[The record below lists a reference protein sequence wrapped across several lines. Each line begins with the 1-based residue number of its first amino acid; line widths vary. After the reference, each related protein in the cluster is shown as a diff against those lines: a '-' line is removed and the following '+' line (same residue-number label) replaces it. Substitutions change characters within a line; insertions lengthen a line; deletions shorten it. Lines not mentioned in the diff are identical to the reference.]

1 MSFNNIVTMV
11 YSLSEEPNKLSEN
24 EEAKLYIYLVN
35 KDDSGLADVE
45 KLLYFCETIDTSE
58 FVYVFIENS
67 NTFMKEADEHQVQFD
82 YGKLVKTVSN
92 GRPIGADPAKLESD
106 GFNVTIKDRKFK
118 GNEVIIE
125 MLIYIMNT
133 IHIHNIPGAMILI
146 ARDH

>member
-92 GRPIGADPAKLESD
+92 GRPIGADP
-106 GFNVTIKDRKFK
+106 
-118 GNEVIIE
+118 VIVRSR
-125 MLIYIMNT
+125 LLSNDT
-133 IHIHNIPGAMILI
+133 L
-146 ARDH
+146 